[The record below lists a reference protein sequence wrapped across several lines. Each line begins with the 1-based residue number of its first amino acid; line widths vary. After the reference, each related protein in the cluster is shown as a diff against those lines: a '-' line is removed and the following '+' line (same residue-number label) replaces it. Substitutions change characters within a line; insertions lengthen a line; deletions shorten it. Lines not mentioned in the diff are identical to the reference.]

1 MKTSEKQQPE
11 TITFIGKQISFWS
24 RFLKKI
30 TPIVLLLAFLT
41 FRIYSNERYSE
52 NNKFYCYI
60 FIAVCFLVGLYYHVR
75 DIRTVV
81 TEVRIFD
88 DKFQVLGQDFN
99 KKFKDVLLIKETS
112 IELKQKEKSDKIYL
126 EIYSNDKY
134 YYINNYS
141 DWDKETLVALLRE
154 FKNRT
159 NRTIFGIALLPE
171 VDKNLSQY

>member
-1 MKTSEKQQPE
+1 MNTLEKQQPE
-11 TITFIGKQISFWS
+11 TITFKGEQISFWT
-24 RFLKKI
+24 RFLKKF
-30 TPIVLLLAFLT
+30 TPIVLLLAFLS
-41 FRIYSNERYSE
+41 FRIYSNDRYSE
-52 NNKFYCYI
+52 NHKFYFYI
-60 FIAVCFLVGLYYHVR
+60 FIGLCFLVGLYYHVR

-81 TEVRIFD
+81 TEVRIFE
-88 DKFQVLGQDFN
+88 DKFQVLGLDFN
-99 KKFKDVLLIKETS
+99 KKFNDVLLTKETS

-171 VDKNLSQY
+171 VDQNQSQD